1 MSEALGFAFF
11 IHTQIA
17 ARNHTVEW
25 PVRGCGY
32 RGGRIEASSDIRNCW
47 RARRSGEDG
56 ARARLAAGTE
66 RGRDLHHAE
75 QHDTE
80 FDNDGHGPWRSKDH
94 HRRMAN
100 WRGGIQMLELGPLVC
115 GQFNK

>member
-1 MSEALGFAFF
+1 MSKALGFAFF

-56 ARARLAAGTE
+56 ARAQLAAGTE
-66 RGRDLHHAE
+66 RGRDLHRAE

-80 FDNDGHGPWRSKDH
+80 FDNDGHMDHGGAKIITGAWRTGAVGSKCW
-94 HRRMAN
+94 N
-100 WRGGIQMLELGPLVC
+100 
-115 GQFNK
+115 